1 MGSGRNPR
9 AFPLKLAIMKKALAW
24 ARARRPYRVYKA
36 YSAAGGNLLAAG
48 MSFQA
53 VFATFAA
60 VWVGFSLTGIFLS
73 QRPEIRKAVIAFIN
87 AQVPDLIR
95 KGGVID
101 PSTLESISSFGWT
114 GGLAVLVVLYTAIN
128 WLNYVRTAVRTIFYL
143 PPSKVNYMLLK
154 VYDLVLALIYVI
166 FVLLSATATVGVTKL
181 SDEIF
186 PQLGFIDTTGVGE
199 VVFQIIGLCVV
210 FIFDTIVLA
219 AIIRI
224 LSGVPIPWRILR
236 NGTLLGGFALMLLKV
251 LGSYVL
257 TRPESNPLLA
267 SFTVFIGLLIYF
279 NFASRIYLLA
289 TSWVAVS
296 MKDSGVELEDFGWVV
311 PHRHDKS

>member
-1 MGSGRNPR
+1 
-9 AFPLKLAIMKKALAW
+9 MKKTLAW
-24 ARARRPYRVYKA
+24 ARTQLPYRVYKA

-53 VFATFAA
+53 LFATFAA
-60 VWVGFSLTGIFLS
+60 IWVGFSLTGIFLKD
-73 QRPEIRKAVIAFIN
+73 RPEIRKAVIEFIN

-101 PSTLESISSFGWT
+101 PNTLESITSFGWT
-114 GGLAVLVVLYTAIN
+114 GGLAVFIVLYTAIN
-128 WLNYVRTAVRTIFYL
+128 WLNYVRTAVRAIFNL
-143 PPSKVNYMLLK
+143 PPTKVNYMLLK
-154 VYDLVLALIYVI
+154 VYDLVLALMYGV

-181 SDEIF
+181 SGVIF
-186 PQLGFIDTTGVGE
+186 PELGIVDKSGVGKII
-199 VVFQIIGLCVV
+199 FQVIGLLVV
-210 FIFDTIVLA
+210 FIFDTVILA

-289 TSWVAVS
+289 TSWVAVG
-296 MKDSGVELEDFGWVV
+296 MKDSEVELEDFGWVV
-311 PHRHDKS
+311 PHRHHED

>member
-1 MGSGRNPR
+1 M
-9 AFPLKLAIMKKALAW
+9 LAW
-24 ARARRPYRVYKA
+24 ARGLLPYRVYKS

-60 VWVGFSLTGIFLS
+60 IWVGFSLTGIFLS
-73 QRPEIRKAVIAFIN
+73 QRPDIRRAVIGFIN
-87 AQVPDLIR
+87 AQVPDLIST
-95 KGGVID
+95 GGPID
-101 PSTLESISSFGWT
+101 PKLLESTTSFGWT
-114 GGLAVLVVLYTAIN
+114 GGLAVVVVLYTAIN
-128 WLNYVRTAVRTIFYL
+128 WLNYVRTAVRTIFSL
-143 PPSKVNYMLLK
+143 PQSNLNFMLLK

-181 SDEIF
+181 SSVIF
-186 PQLGFIDTTGVGE
+186 PELGIADKSGLGKIL
-199 VVFQIIGLCVV
+199 FQIIGLLVV

-236 NGTLLGGFALMLLKV
+236 NGTVLGGLALMILKV
-251 LGSYVL
+251 VGSYVL
-257 TRPESNPLLA
+257 TRPEHNPLLA

-279 NFASRIYLLA
+279 NFASRIYLLS

-296 MKDSGVELEDFGWVV
+296 MKDSGVALEDFGWVV
-311 PHRHDKS
+311 PHRHHEN

>member
-1 MGSGRNPR
+1 
-9 AFPLKLAIMKKALAW
+9 MKKTLAW
-24 ARARRPYRVYKA
+24 ARTQLPYRVYKA

-53 VFATFAA
+53 LFATFAA
-60 VWVGFSLTGIFLS
+60 IWVGFSLTGIFLKD
-73 QRPEIRKAVIAFIN
+73 RPEIRKAVIEFIN

-101 PSTLESISSFGWT
+101 PNTLESITSFGWT
-114 GGLAVLVVLYTAIN
+114 GGLAVFIVLYTAIN
-128 WLNYVRTAVRTIFYL
+128 WLNYVRTAVRAIFNL
-143 PPSKVNYMLLK
+143 PPTKVNYMLLK
-154 VYDLVLALIYVI
+154 VYDLVLALMYGV

-181 SDEIF
+181 SGVIF
-186 PQLGFIDTTGVGE
+186 PELGIVDKSGIGKII
-199 VVFQIIGLCVV
+199 FQVIGLLVV
-210 FIFDTIVLA
+210 FIFDTVILA

-289 TSWVAVS
+289 TSWVAVG
-296 MKDSGVELEDFGWVV
+296 MKDSEVELEDFGWVV
-311 PHRHDKS
+311 PHRHHEN

>member
-1 MGSGRNPR
+1 
-9 AFPLKLAIMKKALAW
+9 MKKTLAW
-24 ARARRPYRVYKA
+24 ARTRLPYRVYKA

-53 VFATFAA
+53 LFATFAA
-60 VWVGFSLTGIFLS
+60 IWVGFSLTGIFLKD
-73 QRPEIRKAVIAFIN
+73 RPEIRKAVIEFIN

-101 PSTLESISSFGWT
+101 PNTLESITSFGWT
-114 GGLAVLVVLYTAIN
+114 GGLAVFIVLYTAIN
-128 WLNYVRTAVRTIFYL
+128 WLNYVRTAVRAIFNL
-143 PPSKVNYMLLK
+143 PPTKVNYMLLK
-154 VYDLVLALIYVI
+154 VYDLVLALMYGV

-181 SDEIF
+181 SGVIF
-186 PQLGFIDTTGVGE
+186 PELGIVDKSGIGKII
-199 VVFQIIGLCVV
+199 FQVIGLLVV
-210 FIFDTIVLA
+210 FIFDTVILA

-289 TSWVAVS
+289 TSWVAVG
-296 MKDSGVELEDFGWVV
+296 MKDSEVELEDFGWVV
-311 PHRHDKS
+311 PHRHHEN

>member
-1 MGSGRNPR
+1 
-9 AFPLKLAIMKKALAW
+9 MKKTWAW
-24 ARARRPYRVYKA
+24 AKAQRPYRVYKA

-60 VWVGFSLTGIFLS
+60 IWVGFSLTGIFLKD
-73 QRPEIRKAVIAFIN
+73 RPEIRKAVIEFIN

-101 PSTLESISSFGWT
+101 PNTLESISSFGWT
-114 GGLAVLVVLYTAIN
+114 GGLAVFIVLYTAIN
-128 WLNYVRTAVRTIFYL
+128 WLNYVRTAVRTIFNL
-143 PPSKVNYMLLK
+143 PQSRVNYMLLK
-154 VYDLVLALIYVI
+154 VYDLVLALMYGI

-181 SDEIF
+181 SGVIF
-186 PQLGFIDTTGVGE
+186 PELGIVDKSGVGKIM
-199 VVFQIIGLCVV
+199 FQIIGLAVV
-210 FIFDTIVLA
+210 FVFDTVVLA

-296 MKDSGVELEDFGWVV
+296 MRDSDVELKDFGWVV
-311 PHRHDKS
+311 PHRHDKN

>member
-1 MGSGRNPR
+1 
-9 AFPLKLAIMKKALAW
+9 MKKTLAW
-24 ARARRPYRVYKA
+24 ARTQLPYRVYKA

-60 VWVGFSLTGIFLS
+60 IWVGFSLTGIFLKD
-73 QRPEIRKAVIAFIN
+73 RPEIRKAVIEFIN

-101 PSTLESISSFGWT
+101 PNTLESITSFGWT
-114 GGLAVLVVLYTAIN
+114 GGLAVFIVLYTAIN
-128 WLNYVRTAVRTIFYL
+128 WLNYVRTAVRTIFHL

-154 VYDLVLALIYVI
+154 VYDLVLALMYGI

-181 SDEIF
+181 SGVIF
-186 PQLGFIDTTGVGE
+186 PELGIVDKSGVGKIM
-199 VVFQIIGLCVV
+199 FQIIGLAVV
-210 FIFDTIVLA
+210 FVFDTVVLA

-267 SFTVFIGLLIYF
+267 SFTVFIGLLVYF

-296 MKDSGVELEDFGWVV
+296 MRDSDVELKDFGWVV
-311 PHRHDKS
+311 PHRHDKN

>member
-1 MGSGRNPR
+1 
-9 AFPLKLAIMKKALAW
+9 MKKTWAW
-24 ARARRPYRVYKA
+24 ARTQLPYRVYKA

-60 VWVGFSLTGIFLS
+60 IWVGFSLTGIFLKD
-73 QRPEIRKAVIAFIN
+73 RPEIRKAVIEFIN

-101 PSTLESISSFGWT
+101 PNTLESITSFGWT
-114 GGLAVLVVLYTAIN
+114 GGLAVFIVLYTAIN
-128 WLNYVRTAVRTIFYL
+128 WLNYVRTAVRTIFNL
-143 PPSKVNYMLLK
+143 PQSSVNYMLLK
-154 VYDLVLALIYVI
+154 VYDLVLALMYGI

-181 SDEIF
+181 SGVIF
-186 PQLGFIDTTGVGE
+186 PELGIVDKSGVGKIM
-199 VVFQIIGLCVV
+199 FQIIGLAVV
-210 FIFDTIVLA
+210 FVFDTVVLA

-296 MKDSGVELEDFGWVV
+296 MRDSDVELKDFGWVV
-311 PHRHDKS
+311 PHRHDKN

>member
-1 MGSGRNPR
+1 
-9 AFPLKLAIMKKALAW
+9 MKKTLAW
-24 ARARRPYRVYKA
+24 ARTRLPYRVYKA

-53 VFATFAA
+53 LFATFAA
-60 VWVGFSLTGIFLS
+60 IWVGFSLTGIFLKD
-73 QRPEIRKAVIAFIN
+73 RPEIRKAVIEFIN

-101 PSTLESISSFGWT
+101 PNTLESITSFGWT
-114 GGLAVLVVLYTAIN
+114 GGLAVFIVLYTAIN
-128 WLNYVRTAVRTIFYL
+128 WLNYVRTAVRAIFNL
-143 PPSKVNYMLLK
+143 PPTKVNYMLLK
-154 VYDLVLALIYVI
+154 VYDLVLALMYGV

-181 SDEIF
+181 SGVIF
-186 PQLGFIDTTGVGE
+186 PELGIVDKSGVGKII
-199 VVFQIIGLCVV
+199 FQVIGLLVV
-210 FIFDTIVLA
+210 FIFDTVILA

-289 TSWVAVS
+289 TSWVAVG
-296 MKDSGVELEDFGWVV
+296 MKDSEVALEDFGWVV
-311 PHRHDKS
+311 PHRHHEN

>member
-1 MGSGRNPR
+1 
-9 AFPLKLAIMKKALAW
+9 MKKRLAW
-24 ARARRPYRVYKA
+24 ARTLLPYRVYKS

-60 VWVGFSLTGIFLS
+60 VWIGFSLTGIFLS
-73 QRPEIRKAVIAFIN
+73 DKPEIRNAVIAFIN

-95 KGGVID
+95 TGGAID
-101 PSTLESISSFGWT
+101 PKVLESTTSFGWT
-114 GGLAVLVVLYTAIN
+114 GGLAVVVVLYTAIN

-143 PPSKVNYMLLK
+143 PQTTVNYLLLK
-154 VYDLVLALIYVI
+154 VYDLVLALIYVV
-166 FVLLSATATVGVTKL
+166 FVLLSATATVGLTRL
-181 SDEIF
+181 SGLIF
-186 PQLGFIDTTGVGE
+186 PELGIADKSGIGRI
-199 VVFQIIGLCVV
+199 VFQIIGLLVV
-210 FIFDTIVLA
+210 FLFDTAVLA

-236 NGTLLGGFALMLLKV
+236 NGTLLGGLALMVLKV

-289 TSWVAVS
+289 TSWVAVN
-296 MKDSGVELEDFGWVV
+296 MRDSGIVLEDFGWVV
-311 PHRHDKS
+311 PHRHEKN

>member
-1 MGSGRNPR
+1 MGSERNPR
-9 AFPLKLAIMKKALAW
+9 AFPFKLASMKKTLAW
-24 ARARRPYRVYKA
+24 AKTLLPYRVYKS

-60 VWVGFSLTGIFLS
+60 VWVGFSLTGLFLS
-73 QRPEIRKAVIAFIN
+73 HRPEIRRAVIAFIN

-95 KGGVID
+95 TGGAID
-101 PSTLESISSFGWT
+101 PKTLESMTSFGWT
-114 GGLAVLVVLYTAIN
+114 GGLAVVVVLYTAIN
-128 WLNYVRTAVRTIFYL
+128 WLNYVRTAVRTIFHL
-143 PPSKVNYMLLK
+143 PQSSVNYMLLK

-181 SDEIF
+181 SDAIF
-186 PQLGFIDTTGVGE
+186 PQLGFIDSTGIGE
-199 VVFQIIGLCVV
+199 VAFQIIGLGVV

-236 NGTLLGGFALMLLKV
+236 NGTLLGGLALMLLKV
-251 LGSYVL
+251 AGTYVL

-279 NFASRIYLLA
+279 NFASRIYLFA

-296 MKDSGVELEDFGWVV
+296 MKDSHVVMKDFGWVV
-311 PHRHDKS
+311 PHRHEKK

>member
-1 MGSGRNPR
+1 
-9 AFPLKLAIMKKALAW
+9 MKKTLAW
-24 ARARRPYRVYKA
+24 ARTQLPYRVYKA

-53 VFATFAA
+53 LFATFAA
-60 VWVGFSLTGIFLS
+60 IWVGFSLTGIFLKD
-73 QRPEIRKAVIAFIN
+73 RPEIRKAVIEFIN

-101 PSTLESISSFGWT
+101 PNTLESITSFGWT
-114 GGLAVLVVLYTAIN
+114 GGLAVFIVLYTAIN
-128 WLNYVRTAVRTIFYL
+128 WLNYVRTAVRAIFNL
-143 PPSKVNYMLLK
+143 PPTKVNYMLLK
-154 VYDLVLALIYVI
+154 VYDLVLALMYGV

-181 SDEIF
+181 SGVIF
-186 PQLGFIDTTGVGE
+186 PELGIVDKSGVGKII
-199 VVFQIIGLCVV
+199 FQVIGLLVV
-210 FIFDTIVLA
+210 FIFDTVILA

>member
-1 MGSGRNPR
+1 
-9 AFPLKLAIMKKALAW
+9 
-24 ARARRPYRVYKA
+24 
-36 YSAAGGNLLAAG
+36 
-48 MSFQA
+48 
-53 VFATFAA
+53 
-60 VWVGFSLTGIFLS
+60 
-73 QRPEIRKAVIAFIN
+73 
-87 AQVPDLIR
+87 
-95 KGGVID
+95 
-101 PSTLESISSFGWT
+101 LESITSFGWT
-114 GGLAVLVVLYTAIN
+114 GGLAVFIVLYTAIN
-128 WLNYVRTAVRTIFYL
+128 WLNYVRTAVRAIFNL
-143 PPSKVNYMLLK
+143 PPTKVNYMLLK
-154 VYDLVLALIYVI
+154 VYDLVLALMYGV

-181 SDEIF
+181 SGVIF
-186 PQLGFIDTTGVGE
+186 PELGIVDKSGVGKII
-199 VVFQIIGLCVV
+199 FQVIGLLVV
-210 FIFDTIVLA
+210 FIFDTVILA

>member
-1 MGSGRNPR
+1 
-9 AFPLKLAIMKKALAW
+9 MKKTLAW
-24 ARARRPYRVYKA
+24 ARTQLPYRVYKA

-53 VFATFAA
+53 LFATFAA
-60 VWVGFSLTGIFLS
+60 IWVGFSLTGIFLKD
-73 QRPEIRKAVIAFIN
+73 RPEIRKAVIEFIN

-101 PSTLESISSFGWT
+101 PNTLESITSFGWT
-114 GGLAVLVVLYTAIN
+114 GGLAVVVVLYTAIN
-128 WLNYVRTAVRTIFYL
+128 WLNYVRTAVRAIFNL
-143 PPSKVNYMLLK
+143 PPTKVNYMLLK
-154 VYDLVLALIYVI
+154 VYDLVLALMYGV

-181 SDEIF
+181 SGVIF
-186 PQLGFIDTTGVGE
+186 PELGIVDKSGIGKII
-199 VVFQIIGLCVV
+199 FQVIGLLVV
-210 FIFDTIVLA
+210 FIFDTVILA

-289 TSWVAVS
+289 TSWVAVG
-296 MKDSGVELEDFGWVV
+296 MKDSEVELEDFGWVV
-311 PHRHDKS
+311 PHRHHEN

>member
-1 MGSGRNPR
+1 
-9 AFPLKLAIMKKALAW
+9 MKKALAW
-24 ARARRPYRVYKA
+24 AKQQRPYRVYQA

-73 QRPEIRKAVIAFIN
+73 ERPELRRAVINFIN
-87 AQVPDLIR
+87 AQIPDLIR
-95 KGGVID
+95 SGGAID
-101 PSTLESISSFGWT
+101 PKTLESMTHFGWT
-114 GGLAVLVVLYTAIN
+114 SGIALVVVLYTAIN
-128 WLNYVRTAVRTIFYL
+128 WINYVRTAVRTIFFL
-143 PPSKVNYMLLK
+143 PQSRLNFMLLK

-166 FVLLSATATVGVTKL
+166 FVLLSATATVGLTKL
-181 SDEIF
+181 SGLIF
-186 PQLGFIDTTGVGE
+186 PALGFVDSSGIGAVLFQVVG
-199 VVFQIIGLCVV
+199 LLVV
-210 FIFDTIVLA
+210 FIFDSIVLA

-236 NGTLLGGFALMLLKV
+236 NGTLLGGLALMLLKV
-251 LGSYVL
+251 LGSYLL

-267 SFTVFIGLLIYF
+267 TFTVFIGLLIYF

-289 TSWVAVS
+289 TSWVAVN
-296 MKDSGVELEDFGWVV
+296 MRDQEIAFEDFGWVV
-311 PHRHDKS
+311 PHRHDKH

>member
-1 MGSGRNPR
+1 
-9 AFPLKLAIMKKALAW
+9 MKKTLAW
-24 ARARRPYRVYKA
+24 ARTRLPYRVYKA

-53 VFATFAA
+53 LFATFAA
-60 VWVGFSLTGIFLS
+60 IWVGFSLTGIFLKD
-73 QRPEIRKAVIAFIN
+73 RPEIRKAVIEFIN

-101 PSTLESISSFGWT
+101 PNTLESITSFGWT
-114 GGLAVLVVLYTAIN
+114 GGLAVFIVLYTAIN
-128 WLNYVRTAVRTIFYL
+128 WLNYVRTAVRAIFNL
-143 PPSKVNYMLLK
+143 PPTKVNYMLLK
-154 VYDLVLALIYVI
+154 VYDLVLALMYGV

-181 SDEIF
+181 SGVIF
-186 PQLGFIDTTGVGE
+186 PELGIVDKSGVGKII
-199 VVFQIIGLCVV
+199 FQVIGLLVV
-210 FIFDTIVLA
+210 FIFDTVILA

-289 TSWVAVS
+289 TSWVAVG
-296 MKDSGVELEDFGWVV
+296 MKDSEVELEDFGWVV
-311 PHRHDKS
+311 PHRHHEN

>member
-1 MGSGRNPR
+1 
-9 AFPLKLAIMKKALAW
+9 MKKTLAW
-24 ARARRPYRVYKA
+24 ARTQLPYRVYKA

-53 VFATFAA
+53 LFATFAA
-60 VWVGFSLTGIFLS
+60 IWVGFSLTGIFLKD
-73 QRPEIRKAVIAFIN
+73 RPEIRKAVIEFIN

-101 PSTLESISSFGWT
+101 PNTLESITSFGWT
-114 GGLAVLVVLYTAIN
+114 GGLAVFIVLYTAIN
-128 WLNYVRTAVRTIFYL
+128 WLNYVRTAVRAIFNL
-143 PPSKVNYMLLK
+143 PPTKVNYMLLK
-154 VYDLVLALIYVI
+154 VYDLVLALMYGV

-181 SDEIF
+181 SGVIF
-186 PQLGFIDTTGVGE
+186 PELGIVDKSGVGKII
-199 VVFQIIGLCVV
+199 FQVIGLLVV
-210 FIFDTIVLA
+210 FIFDTVILA

-289 TSWVAVS
+289 TSWVAVG
-296 MKDSGVELEDFGWVV
+296 MKDSEVELEDFGWVV
-311 PHRHDKS
+311 PHRHHEN

>member
-1 MGSGRNPR
+1 MLTW
-9 AFPLKLAIMKKALAW
+9 AKAQL
-24 ARARRPYRVYKA
+24 PYRVYKS

-60 VWVGFSLTGIFLS
+60 IWVGFSLTGIFLAD
-73 QRPEIRKAVIAFIN
+73 RPDIRRAVIAFIN

-95 KGGVID
+95 TGGPID
-101 PSTLESISSFGWT
+101 PNVLESMTSFGWT
-114 GGLAVLVVLYTAIN
+114 GGLAVVVVLYTAIN
-128 WLNYVRTAVRTIFYL
+128 WLNYVRTAVRTIFSL
-143 PPSKVNYMLLK
+143 PQSTVNYILLK

-166 FVLLSATATVGVTKL
+166 FVLLSATATVGLTKL
-181 SDEIF
+181 SGLVF
-186 PQLGFIDTTGVGE
+186 PELGIADKSGIGKIVFQVIGLF
-199 VVFQIIGLCVV
+199 VVFL
-210 FIFDTIVLA
+210 FDTAVLA

-236 NGTLLGGFALMLLKV
+236 NGTLLGGFALMALKV

-296 MKDSGVELEDFGWVV
+296 MRDSGTAMQDLGWVV
-311 PHRHDKS
+311 PHRHHVN

>member
-1 MGSGRNPR
+1 
-9 AFPLKLAIMKKALAW
+9 MKKMLTW
-24 ARARRPYRVYKA
+24 AKAQLPYRVYKS

-60 VWVGFSLTGIFLS
+60 IWVGFSLTGIFLAD
-73 QRPEIRKAVIAFIN
+73 RPDIRRAVIAFIN

-95 KGGVID
+95 TGGPID
-101 PSTLESISSFGWT
+101 PKVLESMTSFGWT
-114 GGLAVLVVLYTAIN
+114 GGLAVVVVLYTAIN
-128 WLNYVRTAVRTIFYL
+128 WLNYVRTAVRTIFSL
-143 PPSKVNYMLLK
+143 PQSTVNYILLK

-166 FVLLSATATVGVTKL
+166 FVLLSATATVGLTKL
-181 SDEIF
+181 SGLVF
-186 PQLGFIDTTGVGE
+186 PELGIADKSGIGKIVFQVIGLF
-199 VVFQIIGLCVV
+199 VVFL
-210 FIFDTIVLA
+210 FDTAVLA

-236 NGTLLGGFALMLLKV
+236 NGTLLGGFALMALKV

-296 MKDSGVELEDFGWVV
+296 MRESGTAMQDLGWVV
-311 PHRHDKS
+311 PHRHHVN

>member
-1 MGSGRNPR
+1 
-9 AFPLKLAIMKKALAW
+9 MKKTLEW
-24 ARARRPYRVYKA
+24 ARNLMPYRVYRS

-95 KGGVID
+95 TGGAID
-101 PSTLESISSFGWT
+101 PKMLESMTSFGWT
-114 GGLAVLVVLYTAIN
+114 GGLAVVVVLYTAIN
-128 WLNYVRTAVRTIFYL
+128 WLNYVRTAVRTIFHL
-143 PPSKVNYMLLK
+143 PQSSVNYLLLK
-154 VYDLVLALIYVI
+154 IYDLVLALIYVI
-166 FVLLSATATVGVTKL
+166 FVLLSAIATVGITKL
-181 SDEIF
+181 SGVIF
-186 PQLGFIDTTGVGE
+186 PELGIADKSGVGKIL
-199 VVFQIIGLCVV
+199 FQIIGLAVV
-210 FIFDTIVLA
+210 FVFDTVVLA

-236 NGTLLGGFALMLLKV
+236 NGTLLGGLALMLLKV
-251 LGSYVL
+251 AGTFVL

-279 NFASRIYLLA
+279 NFASRIYLFA

-296 MKDSGVELEDFGWVV
+296 MNDSHVEMKDFGWVV
-311 PHRHDKS
+311 PHRHDKA

>member
-1 MGSGRNPR
+1 
-9 AFPLKLAIMKKALAW
+9 MKKALAW
-24 ARARRPYRVYKA
+24 AQARRPYRVYKA

-60 VWVGFSLTGIFLS
+60 IWVGFSLTGIFLT

-87 AQVPDLIR
+87 AQVPDLIS

-101 PSTLESISSFGWT
+101 PNTLESMTSFGWT
-114 GGLAVLVVLYTAIN
+114 GGLAVVVVLYTAIN

-143 PPSKVNYMLLK
+143 PQSKVNYMLLK
-154 VYDLVLALIYVI
+154 VYDLVLALIYVV

-199 VVFQIIGLCVV
+199 VVFQIIGLGVV
-210 FIFDTIVLA
+210 FVFDTIVLA

-236 NGTLLGGFALMLLKV
+236 NGTLLGGLALMLLKV

-296 MKDSGVELEDFGWVV
+296 MKESGVELEDFGWVM